1 MPFWIAAEAAA
12 PAKPPT
18 AAVPLK
24 ALLKINAN
32 AAEELHIT
40 QQALSAR
47 IAAVE
52 KELAC
57 KLIVR
62 SNPLQL
68 TYAGEVF
75 LRYASEIYGNYQ
87 AMWNEF
93 NDLTNNQRGKLLI
106 GINFTRSH
114 AIMPDNI
121 AAFQAAYPNIEVRLL
136 EGTNESLHKSLINKD
151 IDLAIA
157 RFPESLPG
165 MEIRDFYKE
174 EVIMLV
180 PAQLLP
186 EEKRESGAFISDL
199 SEFSVYP
206 FILGSPYD
214 ISGQIARSMISNA
227 GFQPIVKAQ
236 SANMETLLSLCAKG
250 IGICFCP
257 ESLARAILT
266 KEQLN
271 RMKIYHFSAGASYHI
286 RFGYRKESYQWKM
299 ISEFIRIALEQTKT
313 MLY

>member
-1 MPFWIAAEAAA
+1 MNFLSMEYFLTVAA
-12 PAKPPT
+12 KRNIT
-18 AAVPLK
+18 K
-24 ALLKINAN
+24 

-40 QQALSAR
+40 QQTLSAH

-93 NDLTNNQRGKLLI
+93 NDMTNNQRGKLLI

-186 EEKRESGAFISDL
+186 EEKHESGAFISDL
-199 SEFSVYP
+199 SE
-206 FILGSPYD
+206 
-214 ISGQIARSMISNA
+214 
-227 GFQPIVKAQ
+227 
-236 SANMETLLSLCAKG
+236 
-250 IGICFCP
+250 
-257 ESLARAILT
+257 
-266 KEQLN
+266 
-271 RMKIYHFSAGASYHI
+271 
-286 RFGYRKESYQWKM
+286 
-299 ISEFIRIALEQTKT
+299 
-313 MLY
+313 

>member
-1 MPFWIAAEAAA
+1 MNFLSMEYFLTVAA
-12 PAKPPT
+12 KRNIT
-18 AAVPLK
+18 K
-24 ALLKINAN
+24 

-40 QQALSAR
+40 QQTLSAH

-75 LRYASEIYGNYQ
+75 LRYAAEIYGNYQ

-121 AAFQAAYPNIEVRLL
+121 AAFQAVYPNIEVRLL

-157 RFPESLPG
+157 RFPETLPG

-174 EVIMLV
+174 EIILLV
-180 PAQLLP
+180 PAQLLKGEP
-186 EEKRESGAFISDL
+186 GECDTCIDGLSAFST
-199 SEFSVYP
+199 YP

-214 ISGQIARSMISNA
+214 ISGQIARSMITAA

-236 SANMETLLSLCAKG
+236 SANMETLLSLCVKG
-250 IGICFCP
+250 VGVCFCP
-257 ESLARAILT
+257 ESLARTVLT
-266 KEQLN
+266 KEQLSGV
-271 RMKIYHFSAGASYHI
+271 RIYHFRNNASYHI

-313 MLY
+313 LLHE

>member
-1 MPFWIAAEAAA
+1 MEYFLTVAA
-12 PAKPPT
+12 KRNIT
-18 AAVPLK
+18 K
-24 ALLKINAN
+24 

-40 QQALSAR
+40 QQTLSAH

-57 KLIVR
+57 QLIVR

-75 LRYASEIYGNYQ
+75 LQHASSIYGNYQ

-106 GINFTRSH
+106 GVNFTRSH

-121 AAFQAAYPNIEVRLL
+121 AAFQAVYPHIEVRLL
-136 EGTNESLHKSLINKD
+136 EGTNESLHKSLVSKD

-165 MEIRDFYKE
+165 MENRDFYQD
-174 EVIMLV
+174 EVIMLA
-180 PAQLLP
+180 P
-186 EEKRESGAFISDL
+186 KRLL
-199 SEFSVYP
+199 SEELLRGDASIRDLQPFRAYP
-206 FILGSPYD
+206 FVLGSPFD
-214 ISGQIARSMISNA
+214 ITGQFGRDVIHSA

-236 SANMETLLSLCAKG
+236 SSNMETLLALCVKG
-250 IGICFCP
+250 VGICFCS
-257 ESLARAILT
+257 ESLARAVLT
-266 KEQLN
+266 RDQLSQI
-271 RMKIYHFSAGASYHI
+271 KVYHLGKDAFHHI

-299 ISEFIRIALEQTKT
+299 ISEFIRIALEAKRGRG
-313 MLY
+313 